1 MNEERKY
8 RNKQSDELSLHGLDK
23 LPPQAVE
30 LEIGVLGAVLLQ
42 SESISVVDSI
52 LKPESF
58 YDYKHVLI
66 YQAVINLGRKSYP
79 IDILTVTH
87 ELRRMGE
94 LENAGGVVYVSSLTD
109 RVASSAHLEFHA
121 RIICEKYIMRELIK
135 ISNDVQKRAYEEETD
150 TFDLLD
156 EFNTGVATIMS
167 ENVKQDALPIRSLTG
182 AMMKDV
188 EKRQNAGDDYV
199 SGIPTYINSVDKV
212 LGGFKNSDLIMIAAR
227 PAMGKAI
234 CVNELLLSDKG
245 WIKMADVS
253 IGDMLAGK
261 DGKFYYVTGVYP
273 QGKTESVRLFFD
285 DKTSIVCDLDHLW
298 QTTTRNERK
307 YGKPA
312 SVKTTQ
318 EIINSLV
325 SKDNRKNHSIEYH
338 EPIEWPEQN
347 TKIDPYLYGVIIGD
361 GGCSKSACAIHKEEL
376 DLIEKCQSLLPTGYY
391 LRKGKNCCYDIRN
404 NYGKH
409 TDFFKFI
416 PDLKGKRSY
425 EKQIAPEYLIN
436 SVENRIKL
444 LQGLIDTDGYY
455 VRDSWFEYST
465 TSEKLA
471 HQIVDLVRSLSGR
484 ASFEIKQGKYRKNGE
499 TVLCRNYYRI
509 NISFGNNICP
519 CSSLKHL
526 SKVNGKKKQYSTK
539 FIVGYEPVG
548 KVETQCISVDSPE
561 NLFVTTG
568 NVLTHNTSFILSCA
582 LNQAKRGHKMVIFSL
597 EMSRNQLVQ
606 RLAAQEAEI
615 DLYDLANKKLDI
627 TRIENL
633 NRAIGVI
640 ESLPIW
646 IDDTPAL
653 SVFDLRAKA
662 IRLKKQH
669 GIEIIYLDYLQLC
682 TAGKFAKKLVGNE
695 TAEVSMISKT
705 LKQIAKE
712 VDVPLVSL
720 SQLSR
725 GVESRTN
732 KRPMPS
738 DLRSSGSLEQDSD
751 IIGFLYR
758 GEVYG
763 ETETPD
769 GKSTAGI
776 GEVIIS
782 KHRNG
787 GTGTAYVRWIPH
799 LTKYCDENYFA
810 SPPMNQ
816 VENPLPANNNFLNQR
831 RTDNDDTPF

>member
-1 MNEERKY
+1 VSEELRKY
-8 RNKQSDELSLHGLDK
+8 GKRSINEFTDHNLGK

-30 LEIGVLGAVLLQ
+30 LEIGVLGAVLQ
-42 SESISVVDSI
+42 DKDAINIVENI

-58 YDYKHVLI
+58 YKSEHQLI
-66 YQAVINLGRKSYP
+66 YTAIVNLSRKSYP

-94 LENAGGVVYVSSLTD
+94 LENAGGVLNVSSLTNT
-109 RVASSAHLEFHA
+109 VASSANLEYHS
-121 RIICEKYIMRELIK
+121 RIICEKYILRELIK
-135 ISNDVQKRAYEEETD
+135 IAGNIQNKAYAEETD
-150 TFDLLD
+150 TFELLD
-156 EFNTGVATIMS
+156 EFNSGVGDVMS

-188 EKRQNAGDDYV
+188 EKRQNSDENFV

-227 PAMGKAI
+227 PAMGK
-234 CVNELLLSDKG
+234 
-245 WIKMADVS
+245 
-253 IGDMLAGK
+253 
-261 DGKFYYVTGVYP
+261 
-273 QGKTESVRLFFD
+273 
-285 DKTSIVCDLDHLW
+285 
-298 QTTTRNERK
+298 
-307 YGKPA
+307 
-312 SVKTTQ
+312 
-318 EIINSLV
+318 
-325 SKDNRKNHSIEYH
+325 
-338 EPIEWPEQN
+338 
-347 TKIDPYLYGVIIGD
+347 
-361 GGCSKSACAIHKEEL
+361 
-376 DLIEKCQSLLPTGYY
+376 
-391 LRKGKNCCYDIRN
+391 
-404 NYGKH
+404 
-409 TDFFKFI
+409 
-416 PDLKGKRSY
+416 
-425 EKQIAPEYLIN
+425 
-436 SVENRIKL
+436 
-444 LQGLIDTDGYY
+444 
-455 VRDSWFEYST
+455 
-465 TSEKLA
+465 
-471 HQIVDLVRSLSGR
+471 
-484 ASFEIKQGKYRKNGE
+484 
-499 TVLCRNYYRI
+499 
-509 NISFGNNICP
+509 
-519 CSSLKHL
+519 
-526 SKVNGKKKQYSTK
+526 
-539 FIVGYEPVG
+539 
-548 KVETQCISVDSPE
+548 
-561 NLFVTTG
+561 
-568 NVLTHNTSFILSCA
+568 TSFILSCA

-597 EMSRNQLVQ
+597 EMSKNQLVQ

-662 IRLKKQH
+662 IRLKKQY

-725 GVESRTN
+725 GVEARSN

-751 IIGFLYR
+751 IIAFLYR
-758 GEVYG
+758 GEEYG
-763 ETETPD
+763 DTETHD
-769 GKSTAGI
+769 GRSTAGL

-787 GTGTAYVRWIPH
+787 STGTAYVRWIPY
-799 LTKYCDENYFA
+799 LTKYADENYY
-810 SPPMNQ
+810 SNPPINQ
-816 VENPLPANNNFLNQR
+816 VEKPLPANNNFLNN
-831 RTDNDDTPF
+831 RTTNNNDAPF

>member
-1 MNEERKY
+1 LNEERKY
-8 RNKQSDELSLHGLDK
+8 RKKPSDELSQHGFGK
-23 LPPQAVE
+23 LLPQAVE

-58 YDYKHVLI
+58 YDHKHVLI

-188 EKRQNAGDDYV
+188 EKRQNAGGDYV

-227 PAMGKAI
+227 PAMGK
-234 CVNELLLSDKG
+234 
-245 WIKMADVS
+245 
-253 IGDMLAGK
+253 
-261 DGKFYYVTGVYP
+261 
-273 QGKTESVRLFFD
+273 
-285 DKTSIVCDLDHLW
+285 
-298 QTTTRNERK
+298 
-307 YGKPA
+307 
-312 SVKTTQ
+312 
-318 EIINSLV
+318 
-325 SKDNRKNHSIEYH
+325 
-338 EPIEWPEQN
+338 
-347 TKIDPYLYGVIIGD
+347 
-361 GGCSKSACAIHKEEL
+361 
-376 DLIEKCQSLLPTGYY
+376 
-391 LRKGKNCCYDIRN
+391 
-404 NYGKH
+404 
-409 TDFFKFI
+409 
-416 PDLKGKRSY
+416 
-425 EKQIAPEYLIN
+425 
-436 SVENRIKL
+436 
-444 LQGLIDTDGYY
+444 
-455 VRDSWFEYST
+455 
-465 TSEKLA
+465 
-471 HQIVDLVRSLSGR
+471 
-484 ASFEIKQGKYRKNGE
+484 
-499 TVLCRNYYRI
+499 
-509 NISFGNNICP
+509 
-519 CSSLKHL
+519 
-526 SKVNGKKKQYSTK
+526 
-539 FIVGYEPVG
+539 
-548 KVETQCISVDSPE
+548 
-561 NLFVTTG
+561 
-568 NVLTHNTSFILSCA
+568 TSFILSCA

-769 GKSTAGI
+769 GKSMAGM

-810 SPPMNQ
+810 TPPMNQ